1 MKKFTYIE
9 ILRLITSLSVLIYH
23 YIHFFHPYNSFYGQE
38 ITFNRTELP
47 FYHVLNLFYDHGRY
61 GVEMFWAISGFV
73 FAHVYLDQS
82 KKTSSKEFF
91 INRFARLYP
100 LHLATLILVSF
111 LQILSVNINGTFE
124 IYKINDLYHFFLNLF
139 FVHGWGAANG
149 WSFNAPTWSVSIEL
163 IIYSIFF
170 GSIYFLNK
178 FNIKFL
184 IFIYLILLLVD
195 KYWSV
200 KTFYLT
206 AFFDCSRLFF
216 SGVLIHYIFKKI
228 YKKIYLILL
237 STILIFISLIGSL
250 KIFILFPAIILLL
263 SSFQS
268 IKNIRINNF
277 FQFSGDLTYS
287 LYLLH
292 IPSQII
298 IIQVFGLFNFN
309 KSLFLSEYFF
319 TIYIIWMLLI
329 SSMSFKFFEKPLNKK
344 IRNFFKD

>member
-9 ILRLITSLSVLIYH
+9 ILRLITSLSVLIFH
-23 YIHFFHPYNSFYGQE
+23 YIHFFYPYNSFYGQD
-38 ITFNRTELP
+38 ITFNRDELP
-47 FYHVLNLFYDHGRY
+47 FYQLLNLFYDYGRY

-82 KKTSSKEFF
+82 RKISSKEFF

-100 LHLATLILVSF
+100 LHFVTLILVSI
-111 LQILSVNINGTFE
+111 LQIFSLKINGTYE
-124 IYKINDLYHFFLNLF
+124 IYKTNDLYHFFLNLF
-139 FVHGWGAANG
+139 FVHGWGIANG

-163 IIYSIFF
+163 IIYAIFF

-216 SGVLIHYIFKKI
+216 SGVLMHYIFKKI
-228 YKKIYLILL
+228 NKKIYLILL
-237 STILIFISLIGSL
+237 SIMLMVISLIGSL
-250 KIFILFPAIILLL
+250 KIFILFPAIILFL
-263 SSFQS
+263 SSLQS
-268 IKNIRINNF
+268 IKNKRLNNF

-292 IPSQII
+292 IPSQIM
-298 IIQVFGLFNFN
+298 IIQVFGFFNLD

-319 TIYIIWMLLI
+319 ITYVIWMLLI
-329 SSMSFKFFEKPLNKK
+329 SSISFKFFEKPLNKK

>member
-9 ILRLITSLSVLIYH
+9 ILRLITSLSVLIFH
-23 YIHFFHPYNSFYGQE
+23 YIHFFYPYNSFYGQD
-38 ITFNRTELP
+38 ITFNRVELP
-47 FYHVLNLFYDHGRY
+47 FYQLLNLFYDYGRY

-82 KKTSSKEFF
+82 RKISSKEFF

-100 LHLATLILVSF
+100 LHFVTLILVSI
-111 LQILSVNINGTFE
+111 LQIFSLKINGTYE
-124 IYKINDLYHFFLNLF
+124 IYKTNDLYHFFLNLF
-139 FVHGWGAANG
+139 FVHGWGIANG

-163 IIYSIFF
+163 IIYAIFF

-216 SGVLIHYIFKKI
+216 SGVLMHYFFQKIH
-228 YKKIYLILL
+228 KKIYLILL
-237 STILIFISLIGSL
+237 SIMLMVISLIGSL
-250 KIFILFPAIILLL
+250 KIFIFFPAIILLL
-263 SSFQS
+263 SSLQS
-268 IKNIRINNF
+268 IKNKRFNNF
-277 FQFSGDLTYS
+277 FLFSGDLTYS

-292 IPSQII
+292 IPSQIM
-298 IIQVFGLFNFN
+298 IIQVFGFFNLD

-319 TIYIIWMLLI
+319 ITYVIWMLLI
-329 SSMSFKFFEKPLNKK
+329 SSISFKFFEKPLNKK
-344 IRNFFKD
+344 IRNFF

>member
-9 ILRLITSLSVLIYH
+9 ILRLITSLSVLIFH
-23 YIHFFHPYNSFYGQE
+23 YIHFFHPYNSFYGQD
-38 ITFNRTELP
+38 ITFNRVELP
-47 FYHVLNLFYDHGRY
+47 FYQLLNLFYDYGRY

-82 KKTSSKEFF
+82 REISSKEFF

-100 LHLATLILVSF
+100 LHFVTLILVSI
-111 LQILSVNINGTFE
+111 LQIFSLKINGTYE
-124 IYKINDLYHFFLNLF
+124 IYKTNDLYHFFLNLF
-139 FVHGWGAANG
+139 FVHGWGIANS

-163 IIYSIFF
+163 IIYAIFF

-195 KYWSV
+195 KYLSV

-216 SGVLIHYIFKKI
+216 SGVLMHYIFQKI
-228 YKKIYLILL
+228 HKKIYLILL
-237 STILIFISLIGSL
+237 SIMLMVISLIGSL
-250 KIFILFPAIILLL
+250 KIFILFPTIILLL
-263 SSFQS
+263 SSLQS
-268 IKNIRINNF
+268 IKNKRFNNF

-292 IPSQII
+292 IPSQIL
-298 IIQVFGLFNFN
+298 IIQVFGFFNLN
-309 KSLFLSEYFF
+309 KSLFFSEYFF
-319 TIYIIWMLLI
+319 ITYVIWMLLI
-329 SSMSFKFFEKPLNKK
+329 SSISFKFFEKPLNKK